1 MAQYSRKSG
10 ILTAVGGFVIAS
22 VVAGAL
28 VAGMVT
34 PALAVTTVV
43 ANTSAGVFDNL
54 PSDIVIGAE
63 SQQNT
68 IYANRNGQP
77 VQIATIYNQNRQVV
91 SSSAISKYLK
101 YAAVDGEDRR
111 FYQHGGVDVNS
122 IVRAIYTNATTNT
135 TSGSSTLDM
144 QLVKN
149 ILVQEALQNPDP
161 TLSKKLYAQAIQDNT
176 MRKLKEMKLA
186 IGLDK
191 KYTKDQILTGYLNI
205 VGFGGNTY
213 GVESGAER
221 YFSTTAN
228 NLTVAQAAS
237 LVAIVQ
243 QPNLQNLSDPSL
255 YAANKVRRDE
265 ILKAMLAAKNI
276 TQAQFTEAMATPIA
290 AEVKLQNPQNGCLYA
305 SDAKFA
311 CDYVKNLVPT
321 LSALGST
328 ATQRANNWALGG
340 YKIYTSI
347 DLNQQDVAQA
357 ALSADA
363 PASETRFALGA
374 AADAVEPG
382 TGRILVMAQN
392 KDYNDTGAAPPTATA
407 INFSTDRQYGGSAG
421 FQTGSTYKI
430 FTLADWLQ
438 NGHGLNEVV
447 NGSSRTFQQSSFSAP
462 CVGPFVGTFNVNND
476 TPGEGGS
483 MTVTKATANSVNA
496 AFVSMAQKLN
506 LCDIRND
513 ATAMGVHRADGA
525 PLQVNPASVLGT
537 NEIAPLTMAGA
548 IATIGA
554 NGTFCTPTIVDK
566 LVDPSGK
573 VLPAQPRSCTQALAP
588 NIASTMATAL
598 SAVMTYG
605 TGTPGNP
612 HDGVPIVGKTGTTD
626 VADQNWLI
634 ATTTKAALAVWVGN
648 WNGGKQDLRRITVA
662 GTNGY
667 YTKFNIFKSTMK
679 SLDAQFGGG
688 AFPAPDP
695 TLLKGSGIAVP
706 NVVGGSASA
715 AQGVIES
722 LGLTF
727 ANGGT
732 VASAL
737 PVGEVA
743 QTSPAAGSVVAQGDT
758 VTVYTSDG
766 TLGTSMP
773 NVVGAARQDAMKQ
786 LQKAGLSAQNVT
798 VNWVASSPKDMCTVT
813 TTNPAA
819 GSSVASNAAITLTV
833 ADGGPTDG
841 VDPGPACP

>member
-1 MAQYSRKSG
+1 MAQKSRTPG
-10 ILTAVGGFVIAS
+10 ALTALGGFVIAS

-34 PALAVTTVV
+34 PALAVTSEV
-43 ANTSAGVFDNL
+43 ANTTAGVFDNL
-54 PSDIVIGAE
+54 PSDITIGAE

-68 IYANRNGQP
+68 IYANRDGKP
-77 VQIATIYNQNRQVV
+77 VQIAVIYNQNRQVV
-91 SSSAISKYLK
+91 ASDQVSQYLK
-101 YAAVDGEDRR
+101 DAAVDGEDRR
-111 FYQHGGVDVNS
+111 FYTHGGVDVNS
-122 IVRAIYTNATTNT
+122 IVRAMYTNATTNT

-161 TLSKKLYAQAIQDNT
+161 TVSAKLYAEAIQDNT
-176 MRKLKEMKLA
+176 LRKLKEMKLA

-191 KYTKDQILTGYLNI
+191 KYTKNQILLGYLNI

-213 GVESGAER
+213 GVEAGAER
-221 YFSTTAN
+221 YFSSTAKD
-228 NLTVAQAAS
+228 LTVAQAAS
-237 LVAIVQ
+237 LIAIVQ

-255 YAANKVRRDE
+255 YPANKIRRDE
-265 ILKAMLAAKNI
+265 ILKDMLAAKNI

-290 AEVKLQNPQNGCLYA
+290 AEVKLQSPQNGCLYA

-321 LSALGST
+321 LKSLGAT
-328 ATQRANNWALGG
+328 ATERADNWALGG

-347 DLNQQDVAQA
+347 DLNQQDVAQV

-392 KDYNDTGAAPPTATA
+392 KDYNDTGAAPSTATA
-407 INFSTDRQYGGSAG
+407 INFSTDKQYGGSSG

-438 NGHGLNEVV
+438 NGHGLNEIV
-447 NGSSRTFQQSSFSAP
+447 NGSSRTFQQSSFTAS
-462 CVGPFVGTFNVNND
+462 CTSPFVGTFPVNND
-476 TPGEGGS
+476 TAGEGGN
-483 MTVTKATANSVNA
+483 MTVTTATADSVNA
-496 AFVSMAQKLN
+496 AFVAMAQKLD

-566 LVDPSGK
+566 LVDPTGK
-573 VLPAQPRSCTQALAP
+573 VLTAQPRSCTQAIAP

-598 SAVMTYG
+598 AAVFTHG

-612 HDGVPIVGKTGTTD
+612 RDGIPIVGKTGTTD

-634 ATTTKAALAVWVGN
+634 GTTTKSALAVWVGN

-667 YTKFNIFKSTMK
+667 NTKFNIFRTTMK

-688 AFPAPDP
+688 AFPAADP
-695 TLLKGSGIAVP
+695 TLLKGSGVTVP
-706 NVVGGSASA
+706 NLVGQTASA
-715 AQGVIES
+715 AQGVIDS
-722 LGLTF
+722 LGLTYVD
-727 ANGGT
+727 GGT

-737 PVGEVA
+737 PVGEIA
-743 QTSPAAGSVVAQGDT
+743 QTSPAAGSVVSQGDT
-758 VTVYTSDG
+758 VTVSTSDG
-766 TLGTSMP
+766 TLGGTMP
-773 NVVGAARQDAMKQ
+773 DVVGAARQSAIRQ
-786 LQKAGLSAQNVT
+786 LQTAGFSTQNVT
-798 VNWVASSPKDMCTVT
+798 VNWVASSIKDMCTVT
-813 TTNPAA
+813 SSNPAA
-819 GSSVASNAAITLTV
+819 GSTAAFDAAITLTV
-833 ADGGPTDG
+833 GDGGATDG